1 MATCPVCSLVAEQ
14 SFSITAEKCN
24 HSFHV
29 DCAGPNID
37 QFYDYCPSCCS
48 STVGGLP
55 PQQKVFSSSS
65 SEPHTTDGIDYVLHP
80 GSKKQ
85 NSVILSGIS
94 TGLSSMVS
102 LVMKNKPQGAKVV
115 ESPLELLKKRVPIK
129 QIMAKH
135 GYGLDHMLKE
145 GVDIDDF
152 LSNGYKWDDLMSFEY
167 ISQEGPTR
175 SLQTFTNGL
184 NLTASHLKLY
194 PDRLP
199 IDKFKKVTGISNAE
213 FNSLLGLYFKDDGPL
228 CCDGI
233 DYQWTAK
240 DCVKFG
246 LTMSDLIS
254 FGLQW
259 IEQYQDLMSGLSRG
273 EQAQAEKA
281 LGVKV
286 QDLQSLRSIAE
297 EEQRQALEALQLEKS
312 RRQQQGGERNLYQN
326 DEMFIQEEEEPPF
339 IQEGEEEIGAYEE
352 LAEEHFQPIEE
363 EEQVV
368 LPIRRPVQVSS
379 GNVSRRKPKVV
390 EVVIPPEV
398 VRKNSKVNTI
408 SAPVVDHVPASYRR
422 TINKQQQQQQCSSL
436 IVYK

>member
-37 QFYDYCPSCCS
+37 QFYDYCPSCSS
-48 STVGGLP
+48 STVGGLL
-55 PQQKVFSSSS
+55 PQQKVSS

-85 NSVILSGIS
+85 NSVILNGIS
-94 TGLSSMVS
+94 SGLSSMVS
-102 LVMKNKPQGAKVV
+102 LVMKNKPQGTKMV

-199 IDKFKKVTGISNAE
+199 VEKFKKVTGISTAE

-297 EEQRQALEALQLEKS
+297 EEQRQALEALQLEK
-312 RRQQQGGERNLYQN
+312 RRIQQQQGVGRNEVFIEEEEPPY
-326 DEMFIQEEEEPPF
+326 IQEEEE
-339 IQEGEEEIGAYEE
+339 IGYEE

-363 EEQVV
+363 EEEQVV
-368 LPIRRPVQVSS
+368 LPPIRRSTPLPVSTGVL
-379 GNVSRRKPKVV
+379 RRKPKVV

-398 VRKNSKVNTI
+398 TRTSRTVKSNNF
-408 SAPVVDHVPASYRR
+408 APTGAVVDHIPASYRR
-422 TINKQQQQQQCSSL
+422 TVNRQQGNGGSSL

>member
-29 DCAGPNID
+29 DCAGPNVD
-37 QFYDYCPSCCS
+37 QFYDYCPSCSS
-48 STVGGLP
+48 STVGVGGSLP
-55 PQQKVFSSSS
+55 PQKVS

-94 TGLSSMVS
+94 SGLSSMVN
-102 LVMKNKPQGAKVV
+102 LVMKNKSPQSQGAKVV

-167 ISQEGPTR
+167 ISQEGTTR

-184 NLTASHLKLY
+184 NLTASHMKLY

-199 IDKFKKVTGISNAE
+199 IDKFKKTTGISNAE

-259 IEQYQDLMSGLSRG
+259 IEQYQDLMSGLSKG

-281 LGVKV
+281 LGV
-286 QDLQSLRSIAE
+286 QIHDLESLRSIAE
-297 EEQRQALEALQLEKS
+297 EEQRQALEALQLERS
-312 RRQQQGGERNLYQN
+312 RRIQQQGERNDVFIEEEPPY
-326 DEMFIQEEEEPPF
+326 IQEEEE
-339 IQEGEEEIGAYEE
+339 IGYED

-363 EEQVV
+363 EEQQPTRRSTPPVSTGGGSV
-368 LPIRRPVQVSS
+368 L
-379 GNVSRRKPKVV
+379 RRKPKVI

-398 VRKNSKVNTI
+398 HRTSRTVKNNNF
-408 SAPVVDHVPASYRR
+408 APVVDHIPASYRR
-422 TINKQQQQQQCSSL
+422 TVKKETGSSSSSL
-436 IVYK
+436 IIYK

>member
-37 QFYDYCPSCCS
+37 QFYDYCPACSS
-48 STVGGLP
+48 STVSS
-55 PQQKVFSSSS
+55 KVSL
-65 SEPHTTDGIDYVLHP
+65 EPHTTDGIDYVLHP

-85 NSVILSGIS
+85 NSVILTGIS
-94 TGLSSMVS
+94 SGLSSMVS
-102 LVMKNKPQGAKVV
+102 LVMKNKPLEKKV
-115 ESPLELLKKRVPIK
+115 ETPLELLRKRVPIK

-152 LSNGYKWDDLMSFEY
+152 LSNGYKLDDLMAFEY

-199 IDKFKKVTGISNAE
+199 MDKFRKLTGISNSE

-233 DYQWTAK
+233 DFQWTAK
-240 DCVKFG
+240 DCVKLG

-259 IEQYQDLMSGLSRG
+259 IEQYQDLMSGLTRG

-281 LGVKV
+281 LGVKIH
-286 QDLQSLRSIAE
+286 DLESLRSIAE
-297 EEQRQALEALQLEKS
+297 EEQRQALEALEQERS
-312 RRQQQGGERNLYQN
+312 RRIQQQQQEERSYQQV
-326 DEMFIQEEEEPPF
+326 DEEQEPPYIEEEE
-339 IQEGEEEIGAYEE
+339 EEINN
-352 LAEEHFQPIEE
+352 LAEEHFEYEE
-363 EEQVV
+363 EEIPMVAAPQ
-368 LPIRRPVQVSS
+368 PVT
-379 GNVSRRKPKVV
+379 NISRRKVVAQKKVV

-398 VRKNSKVNTI
+398 PKTNSRGNKKNFVS
-408 SAPVVDHVPASYRR
+408 SPAAVDHIPASYRR
-422 TINKQQQQQQCSSL
+422 TVNRQQQQQKGANSL